1 MGKTNDYR
9 ACELVAVWRYKHGAM
24 VVDGVLDDLRSEVTK
39 ALDKE
44 HKRGRRE
51 ERKKATS
58 EVCIFCP
65 GLKNGE
71 CPHVQCDSQP
81 VYTVDKAV
89 KLANALIDAMNDENA
104 LKIFNAKL
112 DIIDA
117 ITGSAKREPQFNT
130 EKVLELI
137 HELEASVA
145 YSVSCVWG
153 RTRKLL
159 YKSAAIR
166 RTNAHDALLAELGLE
181 VNDE

>member
-104 LKIFNAKL
+104 LKIFNAKH

-117 ITGSAKREPQFNT
+117 ITGSAKREPQFDT
-130 EKVLELI
+130 EKVRGLINALRDKEFELGNVF
-137 HELEASVA
+137 EMKDRREYLALGNSVVDA
-145 YSVSCVWG
+145 E
-153 RTRKLL
+153 R
-159 YKSAAIR
+159 
-166 RTNAHDALLAELGLE
+166 ALLAALDI
-181 VNDE
+181 NDK